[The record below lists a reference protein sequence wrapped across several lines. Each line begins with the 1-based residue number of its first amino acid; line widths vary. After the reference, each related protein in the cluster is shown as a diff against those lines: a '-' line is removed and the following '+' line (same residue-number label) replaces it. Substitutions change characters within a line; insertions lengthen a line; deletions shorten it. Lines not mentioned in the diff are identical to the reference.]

1 MRLTESMPRIW
12 RLVGGGREDVEDRL
26 DVEHD
31 GDVGVP
37 EQMVSRR
44 AR

>member
-1 MRLTESMPRIW
+1 MRITESMPR
-12 RLVGGGREDVEDRL
+12 RLVGGGREDVVDRVN
-26 DVEHD
+26 VEHD